1 MSISREAGGKT
12 MKNTIFYYTGTGNSL
27 WVARTLAEALG
38 DTELI
43 SIADWGIEKRTID
56 SDAIGFVFPVHIW
69 GVPGRII
76 EFIDEVELAQPGYVF
91 AVAVNAGQAAST
103 LVQLKNIL
111 KKKNLPLSSG
121 FSIPLV
127 SNYIPWGGPGP
138 KSKQSVLFESAREKI
153 LKIAVC
159 MRNREQEPVEK
170 GPFWL
175 NPLLTLLYKM
185 SFNRVPTMDKQFWA
199 DEKCNQC
206 GICGKVCPSEN
217 ITMQE
222 GKPVWNRRCEQ
233 CFACLQ
239 WCPKKAI
246 QYGKRTAKYVRYH
259 HPEVQLKD
267 VLKQRPSPE

>member
-111 KKKNLPLSSG
+111 KKKTSPFLQD
-121 FSIPLV
+121 LV
-127 SNYIPWGGPGP
+127 SPLFPIIYPGAGRG
-138 KSKQSVLFESAREKI
+138 QS
-153 LKIAVC
+153 
-159 MRNREQEPVEK
+159 RNRVFCLSRP
-170 GPFWL
+170 G
-175 NPLLTLLYKM
+175 
-185 SFNRVPTMDKQFWA
+185 
-199 DEKCNQC
+199 
-206 GICGKVCPSEN
+206 
-217 ITMQE
+217 
-222 GKPVWNRRCEQ
+222 RR
-233 CFACLQ
+233 
-239 WCPKKAI
+239 
-246 QYGKRTAKYVRYH
+246 Y
-259 HPEVQLKD
+259 
-267 VLKQRPSPE
+267 